1 MTMRSRRAAV
11 EESGAGSPKARLMIR
26 RFSTALA
33 AVFFVL
39 GALAP
44 ARADLTVADTKV
56 LPPIL
61 SKLLGD
67 PAFMRVE
74 SVPDLYEGGY
84 ARVSVYARNV
94 TIKGMR
100 IDEIWIKLVG
110 VSFDP
115 DLLREGTLKVLD
127 IRDNAV
133 YGKLDLASV
142 QEFLNSQGPVQD
154 VSLRIEGEAI
164 IGLATVL
171 YNGVPTRVHIQ
182 GIFQVYGEPE
192 VFFHIQALLVNSI
205 PVPYVVVDHLERQLN
220 PVLDFRSWP
229 VQFRIRTFRQMKDG
243 FVLSSQ
249 ADFSQPCNACGGP
262 QLQLAP

>member
-1 MTMRSRRAAV
+1 MTLSRDAARGQDSRA
-11 EESGAGSPKARLMIR
+11 EHTKARSMIR
-26 RFSTALA
+26 RLGTALA
-33 AVFFVL
+33 AVLFVF
-39 GALAP
+39 GALGP
-44 ARADLTVADTKV
+44 ARADLTVADTKI

-61 SKLLGD
+61 SKMLGD
-67 PAFMRVE
+67 PPFIRTE
-74 SVPDLYEGGY
+74 IVPDLYEGGY
-84 ARVSVYARNV
+84 ARVSIYGRNV
-94 TIKGMR
+94 NIKGMR
-100 IDEIWIKLVG
+100 VDELWIKLVG

-115 DLLREGTLKVLD
+115 DLLRAGTLKVLD

-142 QEFLNSQGPVQD
+142 QAFLNSQGPVQD
-154 VSLRIEGEAI
+154 VSLRIDGDAV

-205 PVPYVVVDHLERQLN
+205 PVPYVIVDRLERQLN

-229 VQFRIRTFRQMKDG
+229 VQFRIRSFHQTKDG

-262 QLQLAP
+262 ELQLVP

>member
-1 MTMRSRRAAV
+1 
-11 EESGAGSPKARLMIR
+11 MIR
-26 RFSTALA
+26 RFSTALVA
-33 AVFFVL
+33 GFFVL
-39 GALAP
+39 CALGP
-44 ARADLTVADTKV
+44 ARADLPVADINI

-67 PAFMRVE
+67 PPYLRTE
-74 SVPDLYEGGY
+74 IIPDLYDGGY
-84 ARVSVYARNV
+84 ARVSMYGRNV
-94 TIKGMR
+94 NIKGMH
-100 IDEIWIKLVG
+100 IDELWIKLVG

-115 DLLREGTLKVLD
+115 DQLRQGTLKVLD

-142 QEFLNSQGPVQD
+142 QAFLNSQGPVQD
-154 VSLRIEGEAI
+154 VSLRLDGEAV

-205 PVPYVVVDHLERQLN
+205 PVPYVIVDRLERQLN

-229 VQFRIRTFRQMKDG
+229 VQFRIRTFRQTSDG

-262 QLQLAP
+262 PVQLTP

>member
-1 MTMRSRRAAV
+1 
-11 EESGAGSPKARLMIR
+11 MIR
-26 RFSTALA
+26 RLSTALVA
-33 AVFFVL
+33 GFFVL
-39 GALAP
+39 CALGP
-44 ARADLTVADTKV
+44 ARADLPVADV
-56 LPPIL
+56 NILPPIL
-61 SKLLGD
+61 GKLLGD
-67 PAFMRVE
+67 PPFIHTE
-74 SVPDLYEGGY
+74 IIPDLYAGGY
-84 ARVSVYARNV
+84 ARVSIYGRNV
-94 TIKGMR
+94 NIKGMR
-100 IDEIWIKLVG
+100 IDELWIKLVG

-115 DLLREGTLKVLD
+115 DLLRQGTLKVLD

-142 QEFLNSQGPVQD
+142 QAFLNSQGPVQD
-154 VSLRIEGEAI
+154 VSLRIEGEAV

-205 PVPYVVVDHLERQLN
+205 PVPYVIVDRLERQLN

-229 VQFRIRTFRQMKDG
+229 VQFRIRTFRQTNDG

-262 QLQLAP
+262 PVQLAP